1 MLAASVFAKKKK
13 PNAAIR
19 DAEAALQVWPSYH
32 FIILYGS
39 AEEIKIDLVKIDKQ
53 FCIWLLRFFFLTF
66 FFSCPSPQI
75 NPDSAKG
82 HKVRGMARA
91 MLGLW
96 VDAARDLRIAS
107 NLDYDDDI
115 GTVLR
120 KVPVTSVFCFYCMS
134 R

>member
-1 MLAASVFAKKKK
+1 MYLLKRKNPMPRSGMLRQLYRSDPA
-13 PNAAIR
+13 
-19 DAEAALQVWPSYH
+19 
-32 FIILYGS
+32 IILSFCMS
-39 AEEIKIDLVKIDKQ
+39 AKEIKIDRVKIHKQ
-53 FCIWLLRFFFLTF
+53 FRIWLLRAFFFSPF

-96 VDAARDLRIAS
+96 EDAARDLRIAS

-120 KVPVTSVFCFYCMS
+120 KVPVNSVFCFSCLS
-134 R
+134 RSHRF

>member
-1 MLAASVFAKKKK
+1 MIAF
-13 PNAAIR
+13 
-19 DAEAALQVWPSYH
+19 
-32 FIILYGS
+32 F
-39 AEEIKIDLVKIDKQ
+39 
-53 FCIWLLRFFFLTF
+53 FFFFLTF